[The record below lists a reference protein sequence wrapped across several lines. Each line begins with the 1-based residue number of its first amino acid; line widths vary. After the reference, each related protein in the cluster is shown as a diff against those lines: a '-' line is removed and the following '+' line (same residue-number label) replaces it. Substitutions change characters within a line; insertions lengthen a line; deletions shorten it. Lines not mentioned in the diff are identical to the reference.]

1 VTVLG
6 KIFRTTAFK
15 LSLAYLTI
23 FALGAGLVLSLVSK
37 NMKQLFDDQVGQTV
51 QAEITGLGEQY
62 NSGGIVR
69 LVSVIERRTRQ
80 PGSSLYLLTTPAGET
95 LAGNVAVLPASLLDQ
110 PGMVEIPYQRV
121 GEDNERHYALAEIIV
136 LRSGFRL
143 LVGRDLEERDQ
154 IRQVVLR
161 AQILTLLYL
170 GVIGTLGG
178 FFVARRVLRRVDG
191 MNATARTIMVGDL
204 SGRLPTNGSGDELDR
219 LADSLN
225 SMLTRI
231 AGLMTGLKEVS
242 DNIAHDLKTPLTRL
256 RNGAEQALRSIQT
269 PAEYR
274 QALTRIIEESDGL
287 IRVFN
292 ALLMIA
298 RAETGAGMDG
308 MARVDLGQV
317 AEDVAELY
325 EPIAE
330 ANGQSLRVSVEP
342 GLLLYASRELISQ
355 ALANLI
361 DNALKYAGPGVGPVA
376 CSHATE
382 ISVTAHEDGPMIEIV
397 VADRGPGIAA
407 ADRTRVLE
415 RFVRLEGARTQP
427 GSGLGLSLATA
438 VARLHHGSLRLEDN
452 APGLRVVMR
461 LPKMREPALL
471 GRALANEPTA

>member
-1 VTVLG
+1 VTALG

-15 LSLAYLTI
+15 LSLAYLAI

-37 NMKQLFDDQVGQTV
+37 NMKQLFDDQVEQTV

-62 NSGGIVR
+62 NIGGIVQ
-69 LVSVIERRTRQ
+69 LVNVIERRSRQ

-95 LAGNVAVLPASLLDQ
+95 LAGNVAVLPVTLLDQ
-110 PGMVEIPYQRV
+110 PGMVEIPYQRF
-121 GEDNERHYALAEIIV
+121 GEEKDRHSALAEIIV

-143 LVGRDLEERDQ
+143 LVGRDLEERNQ

-178 FFVARRVLRRVDG
+178 LFVARRVLRRVDG

-204 SGRLPTNGSGDELDR
+204 AGRLPTNGSGDELDR
-219 LADSLN
+219 LAESLN

-256 RNGAEQALRSIQT
+256 RNGAEQALRTARS
-269 PAEYR
+269 PADYR
-274 QALTRIIEESDGL
+274 QALIEVIDESDAL

-298 RAETGAGMDG
+298 RAETGASMDG
-308 MARVDLGQV
+308 MAQVDLGRV

-330 ANGQSLRVSVEP
+330 AHGQTLRVTVEP
-342 GLLLYASRELISQ
+342 GLFVYASRELISQ

-361 DNALKYAGPGVGPVA
+361 DNALKYASSCDQAAGGDRPAEISLAVRGRGPV
-376 CSHATE
+376 
-382 ISVTAHEDGPMIEIV
+382 IEIV

-415 RFVRLEGARTQP
+415 RFVRLEAARSQP
-427 GSGLGLSLATA
+427 GSGLGLSLAAA
-438 VARLHHGSLRLEDN
+438 VARLHHGSLELEDN
-452 APGLRVVMR
+452 EPGLRVVMR
-461 LPKMREPALL
+461 LPTLREPAVL
-471 GRALANEPTA
+471 GRAVASEAS